1 MSTNEVGYVILKNVK
16 GHFIRKII
24 FLFVLM
30 SALPVSVFS
39 QALPVSKKDMMN
51 YNGRKL
57 SKKKINFAVTG
68 IQVDEKKT
76 DGTITFTVYFNDVI
90 DAASLSGENILI
102 NTQPLKDDVT
112 FLFNKN
118 RNVMQF
124 SVLGNEYQTD
134 ETFSIQIKDIESYD
148 GRTLQAFEIDD
159 LKDGVLVKA
168 NNKDKHK
175 EKR

>member
-1 MSTNEVGYVILKNVK
+1 MSV
-16 GHFIRKII
+16 
-24 FLFVLM
+24 
-30 SALPVSVFS
+30 LPVSIFS
-39 QALPVSKKDMMN
+39 QAYPVSKKDMMN

-57 SKKKINFAVTG
+57 SKKKNNFAVTG
-68 IQVDEKKT
+68 IRVDEKKT
-76 DGTITFTVYFNDVI
+76 EGTVTFTIYFNDVI
-90 DAASLSGENILI
+90 DTSSLGGENVLI
-102 NTQPLKDDVT
+102 NNQPLQDDVT

-124 SVLGNEYQTD
+124 SISAKEYGTD
-134 ETFSIQIKDIESYD
+134 ENFSVQIKDIESYD

-159 LKDGVLVKA
+159 LKDGMLVKT

>member
-1 MSTNEVGYVILKNVK
+1 MSTNEIGYVILKNVK

-24 FLFVLM
+24 FLFALM

-57 SKKKINFAVTG
+57 SKKKNNFAVTG

-76 DGTITFTVYFNDVI
+76 DGTITFTIYFNDVI
-90 DAASLSGENILI
+90 DTSSLGGENVLI
-102 NTQPLKDDVT
+102 NNQPLQDDVT

-124 SVLGNEYQTD
+124 LISAKEYGTGENFSV
-134 ETFSIQIKDIESYD
+134 QIKDIESYD
-148 GRTLQAFEIDD
+148 GRTLQTFEIDD
-159 LKDGVLVKA
+159 LKDGVSVKT

-175 EKR
+175 AKR

>member
-1 MSTNEVGYVILKNVK
+1 
-16 GHFIRKII
+16 
-24 FLFVLM
+24 
-30 SALPVSVFS
+30 
-39 QALPVSKKDMMN
+39 MN

-76 DGTITFTVYFNDVI
+76 DGTITFTIYFNDVI
-90 DAASLSGENILI
+90 DTASLDGENILI
-102 NTQPLKDDVT
+102 NNQTLKDDVT

-124 SVLGNEYQTD
+124 SVLSKDYQTD
-134 ETFSIQIKDIESYD
+134 EKFSIQIKDIESYD
-148 GRTLQAFEIDD
+148 GRTLQTFEIDD
-159 LKDGVLVKA
+159 LKDGVLVKT

>member
-30 SALPVSVFS
+30 AVLPVSVFS
-39 QALPVSKKDMMN
+39 QALSVSKKDMMN

-57 SKKKINFAVTG
+57 SKKKNNFAVTG
-68 IQVDEKKT
+68 IRFDEKKT
-76 DGTITFTVYFNDVI
+76 EGTVIFTIYFNDVI
-90 DAASLSGENILI
+90 DTSSLGGENVLI
-102 NTQPLKDDVT
+102 NNQSLQDDVT

-124 SVLGNEYQTD
+124 SISAKEYGTG
-134 ETFSIQIKDIESYD
+134 EKISVQIKNIESYD
-148 GRTLQAFEIDD
+148 GRILQTFEIDD
-159 LKDGVLVKA
+159 LSDGVLVKT

-175 EKR
+175 EKK